1 MGIKIMRHDV
11 TAFTLPKE
19 DMTIDY
25 FDKHFDKLVRG
36 SQLLADYAAQF
47 GITTTI
53 ENHGFN
59 VQTSDPVQRVIHA
72 VDRENFKTTLDV
84 GNFLC
89 IDEDP
94 ELV

>member
-1 MGIKIMRHDV
+1 MQITQRQ
-11 TAFTLPKE
+11 
-19 DMTIDY
+19 Y
-25 FDKHFDKLVRG
+25 
-36 SQLLADYAAQF
+36 

-59 VQTSDPVQRVIHA
+59 VQSSDRVQRVIHE
-72 VDRENFKTTLDV
+72 VDRPNFKTTLDV

-94 ELV
+94 LVGVKKNLKYAKNSPFKRFLYSPIF